1 MSIQKALKIVYAIFI
16 LLILV
21 FLFINDNGFIK
32 YFNLK
37 KEITELEQ
45 RINNAQSQIDKLN
58 SEIDSLQNSD
68 FKIEQVARDKYRMKY
83 ESEIPVKIN
92 IQD

>member
-1 MSIQKALKIVYAIFI
+1 MTIQKVLKIVYAIFI

-45 RINNAQSQIDKLN
+45 RINNAQLHIDKLN

-68 FKIEQVARDKYRMKY
+68 YKIEQVARDKYRMKY

-92 IQD
+92 IQE

>member
-1 MSIQKALKIVYAIFI
+1 MTIQKVLKIVYAIFI

-45 RINNAQSQIDKLN
+45 RINNAQLHIDKLN
-58 SEIDSLQNSD
+58 SEIDSLQNND
-68 FKIEQVARDKYRMKY
+68 YKIEQVARDKYRMKY

-92 IQD
+92 IQE

>member
-1 MSIQKALKIVYAIFI
+1 MIIQKVLKIVYVIFVLI
-16 LLILV
+16 ILV
-21 FLFINDNGFIK
+21 LLLINDNGFIK
-32 YFNLK
+32 YLNLK

-45 RINNAQSQIDKLN
+45 RINNAQLHIDKLN

-68 FKIEQVARDKYRMKY
+68 YKIEQVARDKYRMKY

-92 IQD
+92 IQE

>member
-1 MSIQKALKIVYAIFI
+1 MTIQKVLKIVYAIFI

-21 FLFINDNGFIK
+21 FLFNNDNGFIK

-45 RINNAQSQIDKLN
+45 RINNAQLHIDKLN
-58 SEIDSLQNSD
+58 SEIDSLQNND
-68 FKIEQVARDKYRMKY
+68 YKIEQVARDKYRMKY

-92 IQD
+92 IQE

>member
-1 MSIQKALKIVYAIFI
+1 MTIQKVLKIVYAIFI

-21 FLFINDNGFIK
+21 FLFNNDNGFIK

-45 RINNAQSQIDKLN
+45 RINNAQLHIDKLN

-68 FKIEQVARDKYRMKY
+68 YKIEQVARDKYRMKY

-92 IQD
+92 IQE